1 VTLRKPGSLVESHAP
16 EGSLLAQLHR
26 IFEAYDA
33 QGFHRTGSD
42 ADARSAHW
50 LADEIRAAGLEPVLV
65 AFPHRRL
72 DPLEARVEVAG
83 RAFDGVPLFD
93 AALTDA
99 EGAVGA
105 VGSLGSAAAIGV
117 AGLPPAW
124 NAPGGGDFLAAR
136 REGSHRALV
145 AVCDGTRLGVRAGLT
160 LLNAEHFDAP
170 FGPPVLQVP
179 TQAGAFLMEAA
190 ASGAEGRVVC
200 RARRTPVKALNVEA
214 RLAGADPTLAPLV
227 VMTPR
232 SGWWQCASERGGGL
246 ACWLEL
252 MRALSAGRPRRD
264 VRFVATTG
272 HELGHLGLKH
282 FLHEDAGLVKGAR
295 AWIHLGANFAAAAG
309 PALRFQASD
318 AELASLGVAALRDAG
333 AAPDA
338 EVPMGSRPL
347 GEASDIF
354 DGGGRYVSLLGANGL
369 FHHPD
374 DRWPDAVDLE
384 KTARIATGLCSLA
397 RHLADA
403 P

>member
-1 VTLRKPGSLVESHAP
+1 
-16 EGSLLAQLHR
+16 
-26 IFEAYDA
+26 
-33 QGFHRTGSD
+33 
-42 ADARSAHW
+42 
-50 LADEIRAAGLEPVLV
+50 
-65 AFPHRRL
+65 
-72 DPLEARVEVAG
+72 
-83 RAFDGVPLFD
+83 VPLFD
-93 AALTDA
+93 AAPTDA
-99 EGAVGA
+99 HAVTGALGPLEGG
-105 VGSLGSAAAIGV
+105 AAIGV

-124 NAPGGGDFLAAR
+124 NAPGGAEFLSAR
-136 REGSHRALV
+136 RGGRHRALV
-145 AVCDGTRLGVRAGLT
+145 AVCDGTPLGMRPGLT

-200 RARRTPVKALNVEA
+200 RARRTDVEALNVEA
-214 RLAGADPTLAPLV
+214 SLDGAEPSLAPLV

-246 ACWLEL
+246 VGWLEL
-252 MRALSAGRPRRD
+252 MRALSAGRPRRE

-282 FLHEDAGLVKGAR
+282 FLRANAGLIKGAR
-295 AWIHLGANFAAAAG
+295 AWIHLGANFAAAAA
-309 PALRFQASD
+309 PAVRFQASD

-333 AAPDA
+333 AAPDV
-338 EVPMGSRPL
+338 EVPAGSRPL

-384 KTARIATGLCSLA
+384 KTARIAAGLCSLA
-397 RHLADA
+397 RHLSEA